1 MYPHLNDEAVYRE
14 TEELISEVEGCE
26 VLTVYVEVGVEV
38 FLFFVVFVVDV
49 VWGGVGNCSIVV
61 VVVVRLCLFLD
72 HIGRNAY
79 TRFGGIPKCPVVDII

>member
-1 MYPHLNDEAVYRE
+1 VDPYLDDEAVYRE

-38 FLFFVVFVVDV
+38 FFVVFVVDV
-49 VWGGVGNCSIVV
+49 VWGGVGNCIIVV
-61 VVVVRLCLFLD
+61 VIHLYLFLD

-79 TRFGGIPKCPVVDII
+79 TRFGRIPKCPVVEII